1 MDDWLS
7 SEYASVIKSAEKDCF
22 HFLLSIDFS
31 GAFIHSHKIIYN
43 LNIHK
48 IKTMTTVSMTMVYP
62 MKALDYSIN
71 KNILLTL
78 GV

>member
-1 MDDWLS
+1 MDGWLS

-22 HFLLSIDFS
+22 HFLFSIDFS
-31 GAFIHSHKIIYN
+31 GVFIHSHKIIHN
-43 LNIHK
+43 HNIHK

-62 MKALDYSIN
+62 MEALDYSIN
-71 KNILLTL
+71 KHILFSQ